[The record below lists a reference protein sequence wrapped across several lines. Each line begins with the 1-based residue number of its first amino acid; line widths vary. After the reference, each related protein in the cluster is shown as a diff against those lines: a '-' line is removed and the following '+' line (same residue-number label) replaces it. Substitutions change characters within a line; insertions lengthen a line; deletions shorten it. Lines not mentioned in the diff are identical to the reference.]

1 MTDRRSGPPLFD
13 LMRERGQDPHAP
25 KPTPNPNQ
33 NPSDSNAG
41 ESIPAP
47 SLAPPHASAQVH
59 PSTQAIPQ
67 SSPSVEGGST
77 TPSRQTAWDSSGG
90 VSRAERSAAAAMFD
104 EDTQS
109 DSGIRLSSPMFY
121 ALIVIALALVIGAWT
136 VGYQR
141 GNKAGKEEMSQLVDD
156 QPVVRP
162 LDTGTQPDPIVN
174 QPVVNQPTQRTPNT
188 NPDSNPASN
197 STTNPATQPTGAG
210 ILSASGYLTSDP
222 REPGL
227 NYLVLAT
234 LNAEQAANAISFM
247 YSHAIAVIGVPVVDS
262 GARGAN
268 NPSRYTLY
276 SLGVAI
282 PGNQWSAMSSARM
295 QHQRQI
301 ADLGARWQ
309 AEQRGASDF
318 SQTNWEKYDP

>member
-1 MTDRRSGPPLFD
+1 
-13 LMRERGQDPHAP
+13 
-25 KPTPNPNQ
+25 
-33 NPSDSNAG
+33 
-41 ESIPAP
+41 
-47 SLAPPHASAQVH
+47 
-59 PSTQAIPQ
+59 
-67 SSPSVEGGST
+67 
-77 TPSRQTAWDSSGG
+77 
-90 VSRAERSAAAAMFD
+90 MFD

-136 VGYQR
+136 IGYQR

-162 LDTGTQPDPIVN
+162 MDTGTQPDPIVN
-174 QPVVNQPTQRTPNT
+174 QPVVNQPTQNTPNT
-188 NPDSNPASN
+188 NP
-197 STTNPATQPTGAG
+197 TTNPITNPTPNQANNTAQQPTGAG
-210 ILSASGYLTSDP
+210 ILSASGFLTSDP

-247 YSHAIAVIGVPVVDS
+247 YSHAVAVIGVPVVDS
-262 GARGAN
+262 RARGAN
-268 NPSRYTLY
+268 NPYRYTLY